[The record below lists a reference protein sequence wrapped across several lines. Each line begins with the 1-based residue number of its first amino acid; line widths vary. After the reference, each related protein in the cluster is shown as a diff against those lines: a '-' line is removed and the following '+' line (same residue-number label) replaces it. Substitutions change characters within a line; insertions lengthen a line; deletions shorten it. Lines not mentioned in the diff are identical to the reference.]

1 MKVLIVYATVEG
13 QTEKITDFAGDH
25 FRKSGHDVL
34 LANVD
39 EPAAIDFG
47 DVDAVVLAAPVH
59 QRMHPRT
66 FEAFVE
72 ASKHSLEEHRTL
84 LISVS
89 LSAAFPEGLSEA
101 GEYIAELETRT
112 GFTPDAELL
121 VAGAVRIG
129 QYDYFAM
136 QLVQHVVLRDRDYDV
151 SAGEHEFT
159 DWQAL
164 ASGLSEFVE
173 GNR

>member
-13 QTEKITDFAGDH
+13 QTAKIAESAAEYV
-25 FRKSGHDVL
+25 RESGHDVL

-39 EPAAIDFG
+39 DPAKIGFQ
-47 DVDAVVLAAPVH
+47 DVDAVILAAPVH

-72 ASKHSLEEHRTL
+72 ASKHALIEHRTL

-121 VAGAVRIG
+121 VGGAVRIG

-151 SAGEHEFT
+151 RTGEHEFT

-164 ASGLSEFVE
+164 KSGISEFLD
-173 GNR
+173 GN

>member
-13 QTEKITDFAGDH
+13 QTAKIADFAAEYI
-25 FRKSGHDVL
+25 RKSGHDVF

-39 EPAAIDFG
+39 DPAAIDFHNI
-47 DVDAVVLAAPVH
+47 DAVVLAAPVH
-59 QRMHPRT
+59 QRLHPKT
-66 FEAFVE
+66 FEAFIE
-72 ASKHSLEEHRTL
+72 ASKNSLAQCRTL

-101 GEYIAELETRT
+101 GNYLAELKTRT
-112 GFTPDAELL
+112 CFTPEAELL
-121 VAGAVRIG
+121 VAGAVCIS

-151 SAGEHEFT
+151 SEGEHEFT
-159 DWQAL
+159 DWKAVT
-164 ASGLSEFVE
+164 SGISEFLE
-173 GNR
+173 GR